1 MTKIHFRPYIP
12 NQTVLFPQRID
23 EDIAENDPVR
33 IVDALV
39 ESLSL
44 ESFRKLYK
52 ECGRSPYHPKMMLK
66 VILYA
71 YMNNI
76 YSCRKIEKLLYR
88 DIYYIC
94 LGGYEQPDFSTNN
107 RFRNW
112 VKKEN
117 QRGVYPNCTSALF
130 QRLQQ
135 SECGIHYFD
144 VNGKLLKEVAD
155 KEDYSEN
162 YLPSELPA
170 TVIQLLNEKYAG
182 YRLLEAEVDPVAKL
196 LEVDILT

>member
-1 MTKIHFRPYIP
+1 
-12 NQTVLFPQRID
+12 
-23 EDIAENDPVR
+23 
-33 IVDALV
+33 
-39 ESLSL
+39 
-44 ESFRKLYK
+44 
-52 ECGRSPYHPKMMLK
+52 MLK

-88 DIYYIC
+88 DIYYIW
-94 LGGYEQPDFSTNN
+94 LGGYEQPDFITNN

-130 QRLQQ
+130 QRLHQ

-155 KEDYSEN
+155 KEDNSEN